1 MRSQMYKLSAFAF
14 LFLVLLLGPAVSRA
28 AEITDENTGKP
39 PVAKSD
45 TKTDENT
52 AKPPAAKSDNKADED
67 TGKPPAVKADN
78 KADEN
83 TDKQPAAKS
92 ENKTEGPFS
101 FGKRWD
107 THSYFELDVLF
118 DHYRELF
125 KQDVEA
131 NPIGIRLRR
140 GGDWKYAAFH
150 FDLTGGYSGSLKLKS
165 PDTQTKNSKLGFTDI
180 SFRLNGVL
188 PVLYGVMLQG
198 GIMEETWAEFAYY
211 ETPQKQSY
219 IFVTTGLGPDLMLS
233 FCPIKYISLNFEY
246 SWILLPFVKKQWYGM
261 YKNNKDFGLDTYSAS
276 KSSFS
281 TMEAGISFRPLQV
294 LSVGFTYGEKKM
306 SHLVTLQQSAKPN
319 FSSANYYTA
328 LNLALTW

>member
-28 AEITDENTGKP
+28 AEKTDENAVKP
-39 PVAKSD
+39 PAVKSD
-45 TKTDENT
+45 NKAEENT
-52 AKPPAAKSDNKADED
+52 AKPPAAKSDNKADENTD
-67 TGKPPAVKADN
+67 KQPVAKSDN
-78 KADEN
+78 KAGEN
-83 TDKQPAAKS
+83 TDKQPVAKS
-92 ENKTEGPFS
+92 EDKTEGPCH

-107 THSYFELDVLF
+107 THSYFELDALF

-125 KQDVEA
+125 LEDVKA
-131 NPIGIRLRR
+131 DPIGVRLRR

-150 FDLTGGYSGSLKLKS
+150 FDLTGGYAGSLESPNTKLK
-165 PDTQTKNSKLGFTDI
+165 NAYLGFTDI
-180 SFRLNGVL
+180 GFRFNGVL

-198 GIMEETWAEFAYY
+198 GIMEETWVEFAYY
-211 ETPQKQSY
+211 ENQSNQKRSY
-219 IFVTTGLGPDLMLS
+219 VFAETGLGPDIMLS
-233 FCPIKYISLNFEY
+233 FCPIKYVSLNFEY
-246 SWILLPFVKKQWYGM
+246 SWILLPFVNKQWYGQ
-261 YKNNKDFGLDTYSAS
+261 YKNNKDFSLDTYSAS

-306 SHLVTLQQSAKPN
+306 SHLVSLQQSAKAN

-328 LNLALTW
+328 LNLALMW